1 MIKAIVGRKVTVT
14 NGNTTIG
21 VYEFDGNKLVGPGG
35 RTIEFSAPEK
45 RQAVADAVEK
55 FKPDIYVTKYGY
67 EMTDEDRVHAW
78 EFSGVENGVHGKYIR
93 KIPGSGLIEVVLK
106 A

>member
-1 MIKAIVGRKVTVT
+1 MIKAIVGNKVTVT

-21 VYEFDGNKLVGPGG
+21 VYKFDGNKLVGPGG
-35 RTIEFSAPEK
+35 RTIEFSTPEK

-55 FKPDIYVTKYGY
+55 FKPDTYVTKYGY
-67 EMTDEDRVHAW
+67 EMTNEDRDHAW
-78 EFSGVENGVHGKYIR
+78 EFAGVDGEHGKYIR